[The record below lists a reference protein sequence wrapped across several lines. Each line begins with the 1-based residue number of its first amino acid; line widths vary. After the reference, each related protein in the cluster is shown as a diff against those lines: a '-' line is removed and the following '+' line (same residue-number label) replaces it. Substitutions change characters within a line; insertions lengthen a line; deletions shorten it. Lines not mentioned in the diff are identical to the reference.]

1 MRCVLLTDRVT
12 GIAYHLAGVEVIQ
25 PGPEDLPGV
34 FKDAC
39 NQYDLVLITG
49 PLADK
54 LPGDTLHQAIQHAT
68 PPVQVITPVYA
79 RRVPSNVTRLARR
92 SLGVSE

>member
-12 GIAYHLAGVEVIQ
+12 GIAYHLAGVEVIR
-25 PGPEDLPGV
+25 PGAEDLAAV

-39 NQYDLVLITG
+39 DQYGLVLITG
-49 PLADK
+49 PLAES
-54 LPGDTLHQAIQHAT
+54 LPDATLHQAIQRAA

-79 RRVPSNVTRLARR
+79 RSIPSNVTRLARR
-92 SLGVSE
+92 SLGVS